1 MCSTEPRASDLNVED
16 RPLFPDHALNPRD
29 FVLSDYLIS
38 RASGN
43 PRVMAIYPIM
53 REDGTV
59 AGAIMASINLQ
70 WMGELAA
77 RPPGAKA
84 HRSC

>member
-1 MCSTEPRASDLNVED
+1 MCSTEPRALGLNVED
-16 RPLFPDHALNPRD
+16 RPYFQTMLRTRD

-59 AGAIMASINLQ
+59 AGAIMSRRSTCNGWANSRR
-70 WMGELAA
+70 GS
-77 RPPGAKA
+77 PGAKA
-84 HRSC
+84 HRSR